1 MRVRIHWKMKV
12 NPDQVDSRA
21 EPLRLFGGC
30 SPVTRLTVTT
40 GENMMDSADR
50 DYFLERAEA
59 ELDLANAANHQRA
72 AQAHYYL
79 AGFYLDRAYGGTA
92 NEN

>member
-1 MRVRIHWKMKV
+1 M
-12 NPDQVDSRA
+12 DA
-21 EPLRLFGGC
+21 
-30 SPVTRLTVTT
+30 
-40 GENMMDSADR
+40 GEK

-59 ELDLANAANHQRA
+59 ELDLANEANHERA
-72 AQAHYYL
+72 ARAHYYL